1 MLFRAPFFGYNSA
14 ESIVYF
20 NILGEK
26 AHGGQTFV
34 RKDSVGMKS
43 YRAIVIDGK
52 KVMRRGLEIGIL
64 SIVSLLAI
72 INIKIADKDWSLGQV
87 FDAGRIIEESIPV
100 IYGTK
105 EDKPQVFSGILAALS
120 KTRNFILSFD
130 VNDPRT
136 VIFGEFPVVKAV
148 SNGYLARIA
157 NVEVEAAFNP
167 KNADM
172 GEGEP
177 EPLTPNGGQHPIKE
191 VDSSQA
197 KALGKS
203 SGKILIRNETNFS
216 INVGEMLNSPLKFD
230 MKGDG
235 PKVLI
240 IHTHATES
248 YTQEGIDFYQAGKSD
263 RSLDMGQ
270 NVVKVGE
277 AMKQIFE
284 ENGIEVI
291 HDITLHDHPNFNG
304 SYENS
309 RKTVE
314 AYKAKYPSICVVLD
328 VHRDAFVYDDGSKAK
343 FVSEIGDGKAAQLM
357 FVIGTSG
364 GGLEHPNWRENMKLA
379 LKFQNHIGKKY
390 PTLMRGVNLRN
401 ERFNGHT
408 TLGSMII
415 EVGSSGNTLTEAI
428 NGAKYGAEA
437 MADFLNTLK

>member
-1 MLFRAPFFGYNSA
+1 
-14 ESIVYF
+14 
-20 NILGEK
+20 
-26 AHGGQTFV
+26 
-34 RKDSVGMKS
+34 MKS

-52 KVMRRGLEIGIL
+52 KVIRRGLEIGIL
-64 SIVSLLAI
+64 SVVSLLAI
-72 INIKIADKDWSLGQV
+72 VNIKIADKDWNLGQV
-87 FDAGRIIEESIPV
+87 LDRGQIIEESIPA

-105 EDKPQVFSGILAALS
+105 EDNPQIFSDVLAVFS
-120 KTRNFILSFD
+120 KMRNFILTFD
-130 VNDPRT
+130 INDPRT
-136 VIFGEFPVVKAV
+136 AIFGELPVVKIV
-148 SNGYLARIA
+148 SNGYLARLA
-157 NVEVEAAFNP
+157 NIEVEAAFNP

-172 GEGEP
+172 GEGEA
-177 EPLTPNGGQHPIKE
+177 EPPTPNGGQYPIKE

-197 KALGKS
+197 KALGKG

-216 INVGEMLNSPLKFD
+216 INVEEMLNSPLKFD

-240 IHTHATES
+240 VHTHATES
-248 YTQEGIDFYQAGKSD
+248 YTQEGVDFYQADKSD
-263 RSLDMGQ
+263 RSLDMSQ
-270 NVVKVGE
+270 NMVKVGE

-284 ENGIEVI
+284 EKGIEVI

-314 AYKAKYPSICVVLD
+314 AYKAKYPSICIVLD

-343 FVSEIGDGKAAQLM
+343 FVSEIGGGKAAQLM
-357 FVIGTSG
+357 FVVGTSG
-364 GGLEHPNWRENMKLA
+364 GGLEHPEWRENMKLA

-428 NGAKYGAEA
+428 DGAKYGAEA

>member
-1 MLFRAPFFGYNSA
+1 M
-14 ESIVYF
+14 
-20 NILGEK
+20 
-26 AHGGQTFV
+26 
-34 RKDSVGMKS
+34 RKDLEEMKS

-52 KVMRRGLEIGIL
+52 KVIRRGLEIGIL
-64 SIVSLLAI
+64 SVVSLLAI
-72 INIKIADKDWSLGQV
+72 VNIKIADKDWNLGQV
-87 FDAGRIIEESIPV
+87 LDGGQIIEESIPA

-105 EDKPQVFSGILAALS
+105 EDNPQMFSDVLAVLS
-120 KTRNFILSFD
+120 KMRNFILSFD
-130 VNDPRT
+130 IDDPRT
-136 VIFGEFPVVKAV
+136 AIFGELPVVKVV

-172 GEGEP
+172 GQGEA
-177 EPLTPNGGQHPIKE
+177 EPPTPDGGQYPIKE

-197 KALGKS
+197 KALGKG

-216 INVGEMLNSPLKFD
+216 INVEEMLNSPLKFD

-240 IHTHATES
+240 VHTHATES
-248 YTQEGIDFYQAGKSD
+248 YTQEGVDFYQSDKSD
-263 RSLDMGQ
+263 RSLDMSQ

-284 ENGIEVI
+284 EKGIEVV

-343 FVSEIGDGKAAQLM
+343 FVSEIGGKKAAQLM
-357 FVIGTSG
+357 FVVGTSG

-428 NGAKYGAEA
+428 DGAKYGAEA